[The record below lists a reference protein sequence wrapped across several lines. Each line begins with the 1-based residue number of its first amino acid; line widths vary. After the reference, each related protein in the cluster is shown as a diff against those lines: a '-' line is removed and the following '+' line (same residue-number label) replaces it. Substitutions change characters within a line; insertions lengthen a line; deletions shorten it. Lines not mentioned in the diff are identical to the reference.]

1 MGKEKHCSSYTNPGS
16 EEQEQVPEQQ
26 PPHQPPHLGLHLLQ
40 HLLAAGAEG
49 ANLTGSNG

>member
-16 EEQEQVPEQQ
+16 EEQEWVPEQPPNQ
-26 PPHQPPHLGLHLLQ
+26 PPLSGLHLLQ

-49 ANLTGSNG
+49 TNLTGSNG